1 MALSA
6 NNPFKFSSGPV
17 KKYPVAAST
26 HIYAGARVSV
36 NADGYLIRSTDTSGS
51 IFKGVAVEEVDNS
64 SGSAGALSCSV
75 DIGGAEVYCTHT
87 TGSLA
92 DPANR
97 GDHVYNDGD
106 DAVDVY
112 SGVSYPS
119 YAGQITEVVSA
130 NKCWVKV
137 PAVGSGPGLEITAQ
151 ATEALVTTNLT
162 DGSANNTLEDVG
174 DTSMANQSA
183 VIEKNFDRICDEV
196 NLLKIQVDEITA
208 KLNARA

>member
-6 NNPFKFSSGPV
+6 NNPFKFSGGQLR
-17 KKYPVAAST
+17 KYPVAAST

-51 IFKGVAVEEVDNS
+51 IFKGVAVEEVNNT
-64 SGSAGALSCSV
+64 GSAGDVSCLV

-92 DPANR
+92 DPTNR

-112 SGVSYPS
+112 SGVSNPS

-130 NKCWVKV
+130 TKCWVKV
-137 PAVGSGPGLEITAQ
+137 PALGSGPGLEITAQ
-151 ATEALVTTNLT
+151 ATEALAVTNLT
-162 DGSANNTLEDVG
+162 DGSANNTLEDIG

-183 VIEKNFDRICDEV
+183 PIERNFDKICDEV